1 MNNSLIKA
9 YKTEQ
14 VNQIYNMFFCDDLNL
29 YRQQCQGKAQSPW
42 RELFAE
48 IPDAEGL
55 KRVAGDPD
63 NESRVKILAF
73 NELLGL
79 GVKPA
84 KKELLGIVVEV
95 CLEEGLDTLAAY
107 ADGTA
112 HYINYTERMIVWESK
127 DDSGINRA
135 MAELFDKGKNLIT
148 EIGPWDKGRLPQ
160 PAKGNV
166 RLSFLVS
173 NGLYFGQGPWY
184 ILFNDHMG
192 GPILHTASELMNLL
206 VEKALSK

>member
-9 YKTEQ
+9 YTTEQ
-14 VNQIYNMFFCDDLNL
+14 VNQIYNMFFCDDLNV
-29 YRQQCQGKAQSPW
+29 YRQQFQGIARSPW

-48 IPDAEGL
+48 IPDAEAL

-63 NESRVKILAF
+63 IESRVKILAY
-73 NELLGL
+73 NELLRL

-95 CLEEGLDTLAAY
+95 CLDEGLDTMAAY
-107 ADGTA
+107 SDGTA
-112 HYINYTERMIVWESK
+112 RYINYTERMIDWESK
-127 DDSGINRA
+127 DDSAINRA
-135 MAELFDKGKNLIT
+135 MAELFDKGRDLIT

-173 NGLYFGQGPWY
+173 NGLYFGQAPWY